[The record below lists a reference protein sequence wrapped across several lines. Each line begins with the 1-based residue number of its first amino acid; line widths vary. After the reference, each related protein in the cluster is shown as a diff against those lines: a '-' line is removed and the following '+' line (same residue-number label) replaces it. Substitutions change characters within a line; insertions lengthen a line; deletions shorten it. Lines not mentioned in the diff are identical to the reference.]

1 MHTINYMSVNIS
13 ITLPENVL
21 QWIDKVRGDINRSK
35 YIVKLLEAG
44 CNNIKEQNKRLLQAE
59 TLRVGDSGDQS
70 AVVELRTTLEG
81 DTAHE

>member
-1 MHTINYMSVNIS
+1 MSVNIS

-21 QWIDKVRGDINRSK
+21 QWIDKVRGDINRSR

-44 CNNIKEQNKRLLQAE
+44 CHNIKEQNKRLLQAE

-70 AVVELRTTLEG
+70 AVVELRTTLKG
-81 DTAHE
+81 DTARE

>member
-1 MHTINYMSVNIS
+1 MSVNIS

-21 QWIDKVRGDINRSK
+21 HWIDKGRGDINRSK
-35 YIVKLLEAG
+35 YILKLLEAG
-44 CNNIKEQNKRLLQAE
+44 YHNIREQKSLLQAE
-59 TLRVGDSGDQS
+59 TQRVEDSGDQS

>member
-1 MHTINYMSVNIS
+1 MSVNIS

-70 AVVELRTTLEG
+70 AVVELRTTLKG
-81 DTAHE
+81 DTARE